1 MKSKRLLILII
12 VCIPLALAG
21 QEQKVALKTLKTVPL
36 PELSFQA
43 FADSLFKHSG
53 IRIYFKPEWVEG
65 LKVPATADSLDLQ
78 ELLGKTLKSSGI
90 NLLITN
96 NKQIFLTGRGE
107 VVSEGRISGEREM
120 GAQEKNAAGQISRLG
135 RTSYAKAVTKVT
147 VGKHEGVNRS
157 GECFLTGRITN
168 RANGEPVIGATL
180 QIAETGKGAITD
192 GSGSYVLQT
201 APGTTFNLMAA
212 CMGMESEKFLV
223 EMRGS
228 GILNI
233 EMESRLIDVK
243 EVVIRSDKFHNVR
256 GLQMGFQSIGIQDI
270 KNIPMVLGE
279 RDVFRIATLMPG
291 VQTVGEGAAGFNVR
305 GSAADQNLFL
315 INEIP
320 VLNTS
325 HLFGFFS
332 AFNPDIIQGF
342 NLYKSNFP
350 AEYGGRLASVFD
362 VTTRKGNKK
371 QFGARGSISPVTAS
385 LMLETP
391 VVKERISL
399 IASARSTY
407 SDWILDQLSDAR
419 MYERQGSFSD
429 LMTGVHFIGRDNSS
443 LQLFGYYSRD
453 QFSLSSDHTYRYS
466 NTGASAVYEKRLQNR
481 WSLKAAAIY
490 SRYSNYQADRSQ
502 ESRAFEH
509 EFLVN
514 SQEIKASVTGYPAA
528 RHRAGF
534 GGGTTLYGLDHGTVN
549 PLGEKSLLS
558 PIPFGTESGLESA
571 LFAFDEF
578 TATDWLSIYAGL
590 RYSHFYYLTGTA
602 DEKRSYSGP
611 EYRVSANAQL
621 NKDLSLKMS
630 YNRMRQYLFMLS
642 NTVAVAPTDRW
653 KLTDPAILPPVSDQF
668 SLGLYKNFTKAS
680 VETSAEIY
688 YKSGKNAIDYRD
700 GADLNFD
707 PNLSGLILQGTQQ
720 SYGAEFLVRKNAG
733 RLTGWISY
741 AYARSIITVKDST
754 PETSINLGLPYPA
767 SYDKP
772 HAFNLVA
779 TYHISRRVSVSS
791 NVVYSSGRPV
801 TYPTGYYYVNGV
813 AVVNY
818 SLRNE
823 FRIPDYF
830 RIDLALN
837 LEGNLLKNKLAHG
850 SWSFSV
856 YNLTGRKNAY
866 SVYFAN
872 ESDIVRGYKLSIYG
886 VPIFTVSYNFKLGN
900 YATE

>member
-1 MKSKRLLILII
+1 MRARNLLTGLMLLL
-12 VCIPLALAG
+12 PLALSG
-21 QEQKVALKTLKTVPL
+21 QQQKIVLRGFSL
-36 PELSFQA
+36 PELSFES
-43 FADSLFKHSG
+43 FADSLFSKAS
-53 IRIYFKPEWVEG
+53 IRIYYKPEWVAG
-65 LKVPATADSLDLQ
+65 IRVPAVRDSIDLTDVLDIV
-78 ELLGKTLKSSGI
+78 LKPAGI
-90 NLLITN
+90 KYLVSNAHQVFITGAG
-96 NKQIFLTGRGE
+96 T
-107 VVSEGRISGEREM
+107 VDSAGRITVSRE
-120 GAQEKNAAGQISRLG
+120 QAAGADRLNPANAPSRLG
-135 RTSYAKAVTKVT
+135 RTNYAKAVTKVT
-147 VGKHEGVNRS
+147 IGNREGINRS

-168 RANGEPVIGATL
+168 RSNGEPVIGATL
-180 QIAETGKGAITD
+180 QITETGKGAITD
-192 GSGSYVLQT
+192 ASGAYVLQT
-201 APGTTFNLMAA
+201 TPGSTFNLTAS

-223 EMRGS
+223 DMRGS
-228 GILNI
+228 GVLNI
-233 EMESRLIDVK
+233 EMDSRLIDVK

-332 AFNPDIIQGF
+332 AFNPDVIHGF

-350 AEYGGRLASVFD
+350 VEYGGRLASVFD

-391 VVKERISL
+391 VVKEKISL

-419 MYERQGSFSD
+419 MYERQGSFND
-429 LMTGVHFIGRDNSS
+429 LMAGIHFVGKNNSS
-443 LQLFGYYSRD
+443 LQVFGYYSRD
-453 QFSLSSDHTYRYS
+453 KFSLSSEHTYQYS
-466 NTGASAVYEKRLQNR
+466 NTGASAVYEKPLKNR
-481 WSLKAAAIY
+481 WTLKAAAIY
-490 SRYSNYQADRSQ
+490 SRYTNYQADRSQ

-509 EFLVN
+509 QFSVN
-514 SQEIKASVTGYPAA
+514 SQEFKASVTGYPAA

-534 GGGTTLYGLDHGTVN
+534 GGGTTLYGLDHGSVT
-549 PLGEKSLLS
+549 PLGDQSLLA
-558 PIPFGTESGLESA
+558 PIPFGNESGLESA
-571 LFAFDEF
+571 IHAFDEF
-578 TATDWLSIYAGL
+578 TVTDWLSVYAGI
-590 RYSHFYYLTGTA
+590 RYSHFYYLSGNATGN
-602 DEKRSYSGP
+602 RSYSGP
-611 EYRVSANAQL
+611 EYRASANAQL
-621 NKDLSLKMS
+621 TRDLSLKMS

-653 KLTDPAILPPVSDQF
+653 KLCDPSILPPISDQL
-668 SLGLYKNFTKAS
+668 SLGIYKNFTQAS
-680 VETSAEIY
+680 LETSAEVY
-688 YKSGKNAIDYRD
+688 YKSGRNAIDYRD

-707 PNLSGLILQGTQQ
+707 PDISSLILQGTQQ

-754 PETSINLGLPYPA
+754 PETSINLGIPYPA

-779 TYHISRRVSVSS
+779 NYRISRRVSISS

-837 LEGNLLKNKLAHG
+837 LEGNLLKDKLAHG

-872 ESDIVRGYKLSIYG
+872 EADVVRGYKLSIYG